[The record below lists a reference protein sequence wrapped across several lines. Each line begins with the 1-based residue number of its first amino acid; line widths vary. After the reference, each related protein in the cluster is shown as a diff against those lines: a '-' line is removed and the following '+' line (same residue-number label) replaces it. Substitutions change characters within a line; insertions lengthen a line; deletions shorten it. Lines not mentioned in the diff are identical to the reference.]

1 MNGWKR
7 IFGVDVVE
15 MAIWAVG
22 SFLTTL
28 MVVEYYHDRMPGF
41 AAALILLIAFGLRR
55 HSALKA
61 LPPEGETSGSWRM
74 ADLDARLTELE
85 ATQARVAELEERVD
99 FAERLLAR
107 QVEAPKVEVPR

>member
-15 MAIWAVG
+15 TAIWAVG

-28 MVVEYYHDRMPGF
+28 M
-41 AAALILLIAFGLRR
+41 
-55 HSALKA
+55 
-61 LPPEGETSGSWRM
+61 
-74 ADLDARLTELE
+74 
-85 ATQARVAELEERVD
+85 
-99 FAERLLAR
+99 AR